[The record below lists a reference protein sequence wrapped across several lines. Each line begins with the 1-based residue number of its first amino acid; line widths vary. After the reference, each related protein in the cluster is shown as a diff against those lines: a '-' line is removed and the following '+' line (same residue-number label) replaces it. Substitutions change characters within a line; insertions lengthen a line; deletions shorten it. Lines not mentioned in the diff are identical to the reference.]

1 MREAQQFLRILAAA
15 MDTQPWD
22 APDTVPSP
30 DRYLRALNGVD
41 PLTEA
46 EKIQLL
52 SSPTARL
59 HYQSARATVAAGTRV
74 RLARM
79 RANVTGGRLAAD
91 DGTADRAVVRTDDF
105 MLSVERDGTEWL
117 LILELG
123 ERLGEAVKQSGLSI
137 AVRDSGDLTWITGV
151 PDENR
156 VLSGVWDRD
165 TSPID
170 RLASHTIRLDLV

>member
-1 MREAQQFLRILAAA
+1 
-15 MDTQPWD
+15 
-22 APDTVPSP
+22 
-30 DRYLRALNGVD
+30 
-41 PLTEA
+41 
-46 EKIQLL
+46 
-52 SSPTARL
+52 
-59 HYQSARATVAAGTRV
+59 
-74 RLARM
+74 M